1 MTALYII
8 LGVLGIVLFIWL
20 GYFLWSTSIEKYDYN
35 IFGLGVIIRGLVS
48 VGCLYFAGTMTEQN
62 DGSTMVW
69 LIAFGIMWL
78 WTFLVTAFK
87 TNIIIAIFS
96 LLYQLFAVFLVK
108 SAIERFFRD

>member
-8 LGVLGIVLFIWL
+8 LGILGVVFFIWL
-20 GYFLWSTSIEKYDYN
+20 GYFLWSTSMEKYNYN
-35 IFGLGVIIRGLVS
+35 IFGLGVIIRGLISIV
-48 VGCLYFAGTMTEQN
+48 CIYFAGAMAEQN

-78 WTFLVTAFK
+78 WTFLATAFK

-96 LLYQLFAVFLVK
+96 LLYQLFAVFLIK
-108 SAIERFFRD
+108 SAISRILND